1 MMKTSGDSSVEW
13 CEVNEF
19 IGSSGRPVRAA
30 IIREIALDVFVDG
43 ERMVSIA
50 CVGEHID
57 ELAVG
62 FLLSE
67 GLIRSK
73 RDIAGLQVSEDGRAV
88 RLTRAGSCANKNDSF
103 SGPDNVRSIASSGAG
118 SYRVNQMLEPLG
130 SCKDI
135 KITPAAACS
144 LMRDMISR
152 AVLHEET
159 RGTHCAALADSSGI
173 IAVREDIGRHNAV
186 DMLAGNMLLND
197 LDASRNILVRTGR
210 FSAEII
216 HKIWTM
222 GIPIVISISVPTS
235 AALSLAR
242 QAGITV
248 IGSVRGDKM
257 TIYHDKER
265 VCI

>member
-1 MMKTSGDSSVEW
+1 MMTSGDSSVEW
-13 CEVNEF
+13 CEVYELS
-19 IGSSGRPVRAA
+19 GSSRRPGRAA

-43 ERMVSIA
+43 EKMVSIA

-73 RDIAGLQVSEDGRAV
+73 RDIAGLQISEDGRAV
-88 RLTRAGSCANKNDSF
+88 RLTRASIYADKNDSF
-103 SGPDNVRSIASSGAG
+103 SGPDHVRSISSSGAR
-118 SYRVNQMLEPLG
+118 SYRVKHVREPLENTQG
-130 SCKDI
+130 I
-135 KITPAAACS
+135 RITPAAACS

-152 AVLHEET
+152 AALHEET
-159 RGTHCAALADSSGI
+159 RGTHCAALADVSRI

-186 DMLAGNMLLND
+186 DMLAGYMLLND
-197 LDASRNILVRTGR
+197 MDASRSALVRTGR
-210 FSAEII
+210 ISAEII
-216 HKIWTM
+216 HKIWTI
-222 GIPIVISISVPTS
+222 GIPVVISISVPTT
-235 AALSLAR
+235 AALNLAR

-248 IGSVRGDKM
+248 IGSVRGDRM

>member
-1 MMKTSGDSSVEW
+1 MTKPSGDSSMEW
-13 CEVNEF
+13 YDVYEF
-19 IGSSGRPVRAA
+19 DGSSGKPVRAA
-30 IIREIALDVFVDG
+30 IVREVSVDVFVDDDK
-43 ERMVSIA
+43 MVSIA
-50 CVGEHID
+50 CVGEHVD

-62 FLLSE
+62 FLMSE

-73 RDIAGLQVSEDGRAV
+73 RDVAGLRVSEDGRTIHI
-88 RLTRAGSCANKNDSF
+88 TRESSCMSKRDTS
-103 SGPDNVRSIASSGAG
+103 SVPDNVRSIASSGAR
-118 SYRVNQMLEPLG
+118 SYMVNRVREPLESAQG
-130 SCKDI
+130 I
-135 KITPAAACS
+135 RITPAATCS

-159 RGTHCAALADSSGI
+159 RGTHCAALADVSRI

-186 DMLAGNMLLND
+186 DMLAGYMLLND
-197 LDASRNILVRTGR
+197 MDASRSALVRTGR
-210 FSAEII
+210 ISAEII

-222 GIPIVISISVPTS
+222 GIPIVISISVPTT